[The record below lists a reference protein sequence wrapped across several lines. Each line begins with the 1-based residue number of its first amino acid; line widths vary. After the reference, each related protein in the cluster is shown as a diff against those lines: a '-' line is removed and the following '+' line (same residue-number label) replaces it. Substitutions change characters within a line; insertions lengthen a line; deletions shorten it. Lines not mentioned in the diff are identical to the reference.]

1 MASANGIRAGSAYVE
16 LTVKTKN
23 FLNDVRSGLDKAG
36 GWLDS
41 FAQTKAKAFSDAFVV
56 GAGAAYATK
65 TFIASL
71 VAEGRS

>member
-16 LTVKTKN
+16 LTVKAKG
-23 FLNDVRSGLDKAG
+23 FLSQIDATLGAASAKI
-36 GWLDS
+36 DS
-41 FAQTKAKAFSDAFVV
+41 FAQKQMKSLADAFVV

-65 TFIASL
+65 TFAASL